1 MFYQSPSF
9 YLSSSKPFYRTL
21 GNHLM
26 NRVRTRAAL
35 RSPRSIR
42 ARPGL
47 LTVGGPAAHLRSI
60 PLILLAAASAV
71 LSGCGGGSASPGSQ
85 GPLVVGGEIP
95 EVLATIGN
103 EEVTLADIQSRVGED
118 LDRMEMQYLR
128 ARSRAIESTLETI
141 LRERVILSEARSR
154 GLSVDELAAAEAG
167 GTLSPSDV
175 EVEIWYQEN
184 RGRLGGRTL
193 EEVRPQIAEYL
204 REERR
209 REVALQ
215 LEERLFRE
223 RGVVIHFEPVRLA
236 LNHEGSPYLG
246 PRNAPVTLVEFS
258 DFECPF
264 CAQFVPT
271 LKRLRET
278 FGDDLRIVY
287 RHFPLSSIHP
297 GAFKAAEASLCAHEQ
312 GKFWEM
318 HDLMFEEMRQLA
330 AADLKEKARRLG
342 LDGGRFDECLDTGRF
357 TEQVQ
362 NDLQEASRIGVTGT
376 PALFINGVQLEGGAV
391 PFETVA
397 SAIRKELARVKR

>member
-9 YLSSSKPFYRTL
+9 YLSSSKPFYRTH
-21 GNHLM
+21 GNRLM

-42 ARPGL
+42 PKPPPAFSLCTARPH
-47 LTVGGPAAHLRSI
+47 TSDPI
-60 PLILLAAASAV
+60 PLLLLAAASAV

-128 ARSRAIESTLETI
+128 ARSRAIENTLQTV
-141 LRERVILSEARSR
+141 LRERVILAEARSR
-154 GLSVDELAAAEAG
+154 GMSVEELAEAEAG

-184 RGRLGGRTL
+184 QARLGGRSL
-193 EEVRPQIAEYL
+193 DELRPQIAEYL

-236 LNHEGSPYLG
+236 LNNEGAPFLG
-246 PRNAPVTLVEFS
+246 PEDAPVTLVEFS
-258 DFECPF
+258 DFECPY
-264 CAQFVPT
+264 CAQLVPT
-271 LKRLRET
+271 LKRLNET

-330 AADLKEKARRLG
+330 
-342 LDGGRFDECLDTGRF
+342 
-357 TEQVQ
+357 
-362 NDLQEASRIGVTGT
+362 
-376 PALFINGVQLEGGAV
+376 
-391 PFETVA
+391 VA
-397 SAIRKELARVKR
+397 I